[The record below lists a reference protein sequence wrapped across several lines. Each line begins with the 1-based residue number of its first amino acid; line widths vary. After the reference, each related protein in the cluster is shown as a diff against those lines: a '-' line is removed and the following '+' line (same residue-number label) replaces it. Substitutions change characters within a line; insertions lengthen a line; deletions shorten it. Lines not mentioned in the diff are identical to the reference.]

1 MGVVVVVVWG
11 GAWCEEG
18 SESEGG
24 EEEYGGVE
32 AQSQKIALR
41 AR

>member
-1 MGVVVVVVWG
+1 MSRIVKRAPETSSGDG
-11 GAWCEEG
+11 G
-18 SESEGG
+18 GG
-24 EEEYGGVE
+24 YEWRREEYGGVE